1 MANSVPRIADAELS
15 NRLSV
20 AGAVLIEGPRACGKT
35 ELARRQAA
43 SEVLLDIDENAR
55 RAMAID
61 PALVLAGVTPRLIDE
76 WQVEPGI
83 WNHVRRAVD
92 QRGSRGQ
99 FILTGSSVPADDIT
113 RHTGAGRVS
122 RLRLR
127 TMSSSEMGISTGE
140 ISLAGL
146 LMGNFEGCGPADV
159 KVGDL
164 AALICRGG
172 WPGDLDLS
180 VNACLTARVD
190 YLEEIRRVDVSRT
203 DGIARDPANV
213 GRLIQSLARNV
224 ATAVSARTLAA
235 DVGGEG
241 RPLDSDTVRGYL
253 AALGRLMVV
262 EEQPAWSPRL
272 RSRSVLR
279 KSPKRHFV
287 DPSLAAAALGATPE
301 RLLEDLEYLG
311 FLFESMVYR
320 DLAIYG
326 RRLRSRRIPLPR
338 QHRSRGRYGVAEPP
352 RRLVRVRGE
361 AGGGAGGCRR
371 GFPSEVSRSP
381 RPEYRGRTGDAGRY
395 CRFRLWIQAP
405 GRDLRR
411 PGRRTRAV
419 AVLIDTLESRGLK
432 VFTTKF
438 DDPRFEGMSTQAG
451 EHRIVVI
458 GRYPR
463 AATACCIDSTF
474 PWNLP
479 PLDWANLRRN
489 RSSAVTNGH
498 PCSMARLR

>member
-1 MANSVPRIADAELS
+1 MANYVPRIADTELS

-61 PALVLAGVTPRLIDE
+61 PALVLAGDTPRLIDE

-92 QRGSRGQ
+92 QRDGRGR
-99 FILTGSSVPADDIT
+99 FILTGSSVPADDVT

-140 ISLAGL
+140 ISLADL

-172 WPGDLDLS
+172 WPGDLNLS
-180 VNACLTARVD
+180 VDACLTARVD
-190 YLEEIRRVDVSRT
+190 YLEEIRRVDISRT

-224 ATAVSARTLAA
+224 ATTVSARTLAA

-241 RPLDSDTVRGYL
+241 QPLDSDTVRGYL

-272 RSRSVLR
+272 RSRSMLR

-301 RLLEDLEYLG
+301 RLLENLEYLG

-326 RRLRSRRIPLPR
+326 RAYEADVFHYRDNTDLEVDMVLQNRRGDWCAFEVKLGAGQVDAAADSLLRFRDRLDLST
-338 QHRSRGRYGVAEPP
+338 
-352 RRLVRVRGE
+352 
-361 AGGGAGGCRR
+361 GGA
-371 GFPSEVSRSP
+371 
-381 RPEYRGRTGDAGRY
+381 
-395 CRFRLWIQAP
+395 P
-405 GRDLRR
+405 GTLGVIVGSGYGYRR
-411 PGRRTRAV
+411 PDG
-419 AVLIDTLESRGLK
+419 IS
-432 VFTTKF
+432 
-438 DDPRFEGMSTQAG
+438 
-451 EHRIVVI
+451 VVPI
-458 GRYPR
+458 
-463 AATACCIDSTF
+463 AALG
-474 PWNLP
+474 P
-479 PLDWANLRRN
+479 
-489 RSSAVTNGH
+489 
-498 PCSMARLR
+498 